1 MYKILLGTYVA
12 LFTALPIGCDVHMR
26 GTNPSFDEMQTC
38 AKIGAHWYSRV
49 RTADAE
55 DWYYVKKC
63 EIRFD
68 PERKPTDV
76 LIHVVAPLE
85 LEMEGEPLE
94 QCRAL
99 RNALESAVQTVMNA
113 RVTVDATIGTSTSIC
128 AGVKLA
134 GSRDTS

>member
-12 LFTALPIGCDVHMR
+12 LFTALPIGCDVHIR
-26 GTNPSFDEMQTC
+26 GTDPSFEEMQTC
-38 AKIGAHWYSRV
+38 AKIGAHWYSKV

-68 PERKPTDV
+68 SERKPTDV

-85 LEMEGEPLE
+85 IEREGEGLE
-94 QCRAL
+94 ECRAL
-99 RNALESAVQTVMNA
+99 RSALKSAVQTVMNA
-113 RVTVDATIGTSTSIC
+113 TVSVDATVGTSNTVCVGIF
-128 AGVKLA
+128 A
-134 GSRDTS
+134 GSGDRS